1 MVEVSPVRTAGIR
14 FGAAS
19 PFVNL
24 VGDAFGIGRN
34 ELRTRKGNSVVIL
47 RPAPG
52 GGKEKG
58 SNEGAAILWD

>member
-1 MVEVSPVRTAGIR
+1 MSPAHTAGVR

-47 RPAPG
+47 RPALG
-52 GGKEKG
+52 GGKDG
-58 SNEGAAILWD
+58 